1 MVDAV
6 LLEWEGV
13 LADTGAAR
21 RDSLLRALAD
31 EGVLLS
37 AAAYDACCAGAD
49 AHGAASA
56 ALASVGRSDATL
68 AELVA
73 LRAGRSFTERL
84 ARGFTLQPGAAEFVA
99 GAAPRARIAIVTR
112 ASRGETDVAL
122 RLSGL
127 DSAVACVVTADDVL
141 VPPPASELYDRAL
154 AHLSRRRTMTR
165 ERGEGAVVALAQGSA
180 ALRAARAAGAR
191 AIAVGAPAHVAVD
204 ADAAVSG
211 LSGLTLEMVAAL
223 LGLAPATI
231 LE

>member
-37 AAAYDACCAGAD
+37 VAAYDACCEGAD

-56 ALASVGRSDATL
+56 ALASVGRPDPTL

-84 ARGFTLQPGAAEFVA
+84 ARGFTLQPGAAQFVA
-99 GAAPRARIAIVTR
+99 GAAHRARIAIVTR
-112 ASRGETDVAL
+112 ASRDETEIAL
-122 RLSGL
+122 RLAGFE
-127 DSAVACVVTADDVL
+127 SAIASVVTADDVL
-141 VPPPASELYDRAL
+141 VPPPAPELYQRAL
-154 AHLSRRRTMTR
+154 AHLSRRRSVAR
-165 ERGEGAVVALAQGSA
+165 ERGAVVAMAQGSA
-180 ALRAARAAGAR
+180 ALLAARAAGVR
-191 AIAVGAPAHVAVD
+191 TLAVGAPAHVAVD
-204 ADAAVSG
+204 ADAAVSD
-211 LSGLTLEMVAAL
+211 LTGLTLDAVAAL
-223 LGLAPATI
+223 LGVAHTTMV
-231 LE
+231 E

>member
-37 AAAYDACCAGAD
+37 AAAYDACCEGTG

-56 ALASVGRSDATL
+56 ALASVGRPDPTL

-99 GAAPRARIAIVTR
+99 GAAHRARIAIVTR
-112 ASRGETDVAL
+112 ASRGETEIAL
-122 RLSGL
+122 RLSGFE
-127 DSAVACVVTADDVL
+127 SAVASVVTADDVL
-141 VPPPASELYDRAL
+141 VPPPAPELYQRAL
-154 AHLSRRRTMTR
+154 AHLSRRRSVAR
-165 ERGEGAVVALAQGSA
+165 ERGAVVALAQGSA
-180 ALRAARAAGAR
+180 ALLAARAAGVR
-191 AIAVGAPAHVAVD
+191 TLAVGAPAHVAVD
-204 ADAAVSG
+204 ADAAVSD
-211 LSGLTLEMVAAL
+211 LTGLTLDAVAAL
-223 LGLAPATI
+223 LGVAHTTMV
-231 LE
+231 E

>member
-37 AAAYDACCAGAD
+37 ASGYDACCDGAGV
-49 AHGAASA
+49 HAASSA
-56 ALASVGRSDATL
+56 ALASVGRADPTL

-73 LRAGRSFTERL
+73 LRAGRIFTERL
-84 ARGFTLQPGAAEFVA
+84 AHGFTLHPGAAEFVA
-99 GAAPRARIAIVTR
+99 GAAHRARIAIVTS
-112 ASRGETDVAL
+112 ASRAETEVAL

-127 DSAVACVVTADDVL
+127 DSAVAWVVTADDVL
-141 VPPPASELYDRAL
+141 VPPPAPELYDRAL
-154 AHLSRRRTMTR
+154 AHLSRGRTVAR
-165 ERGEGAVVALAQGSA
+165 ERGVVVALAQSSA
-180 ALRAARAAGAR
+180 ALLAARGAGAR
-191 AIAVGAPAHVAVD
+191 TLAVGAPAHVAVD

-211 LSGLTLEMVAAL
+211 LSGLTVEAVAVL
-223 LGLAPATI
+223 VGVAPAAM

>member
-37 AAAYDACCAGAD
+37 AAAYGACCEGVDVHA
-49 AHGAASA
+49 AASA
-56 ALASVGRSDATL
+56 ALASVGRPDATL

-73 LRAGRSFTERL
+73 LRAGRTFAEQL
-84 ARGFTLQPGAAEFVA
+84 AGGFTLQLGAAEFMA
-99 GAAPRARIAIVTR
+99 GAAHRARIAIVTS
-112 ASRGETDVAL
+112 ASRDETEVAL

-141 VPPPASELYDRAL
+141 VPPPAPELYDRAL
-154 AHLSRRRTMTR
+154 AHLSRRRTVAR
-165 ERGEGAVVALAQGSA
+165 ERGAVVALAQGSA
-180 ALRAARAAGAR
+180 ALLAARGAGVR
-191 AIAVGAPAHVAVD
+191 TLAVGAPAHVAVE

-211 LSGLTLEMVAAL
+211 LSGLTLESVAAL
-223 LGLAPATI
+223 LGLTPATI

>member
-31 EGVLLS
+31 EGVHLS
-37 AAAYDACCAGAD
+37 AAAYHACCEGAGV
-49 AHGAASA
+49 HGAAFA
-56 ALASVGRSDATL
+56 ALASVARSDPTL

-99 GAAPRARIAIVTR
+99 GAAHRARIAIVTT
-112 ASRGETDVAL
+112 ASRAETEVAL

-127 DSAVACVVTADDVL
+127 ESAVACVVTADDVL
-141 VPPPASELYDRAL
+141 VPPPAPELYDRAL
-154 AHLSRRRTMTR
+154 AHLARRRAAAP
-165 ERGEGAVVALAQGSA
+165 ERVVAVVQVSA
-180 ALRAARAAGAR
+180 AVCAARDAGVR
-191 AIAVGAPAHVAVD
+191 TLAVGAPAHVAID
-204 ADAAVSG
+204 ADVAVPG
-211 LSGLTLEMVAAL
+211 LAGVTLDAVTTL
-223 LGLAPATI
+223 LGVSPVTHP
-231 LE
+231 E

>member
-37 AAAYDACCAGAD
+37 AEAYDACCDGAD
-49 AHGAASA
+49 VHGAAFA
-56 ALASVGRSDATL
+56 ALAGVGRSDATL

-73 LRAGRSFTERL
+73 LRAGRTFTARL
-84 ARGFTLQPGAAEFVA
+84 SSGFTLQPGAAEFVA
-99 GAAPRARIAIVTR
+99 DAAHRARIAIVTR
-112 ASRGETDVAL
+112 ASRAETEVAL

-127 DSAVACVVTADDVL
+127 ESAVACVVTADDVL
-141 VPPPASELYDRAL
+141 VPPPAPELYDRAV
-154 AHLSRRRTMTR
+154 AHLSRRRAVAR
-165 ERGEGAVVALAQGSA
+165 ERGAVVALAQGAA
-180 ALRAARAAGAR
+180 ALRAARGAGVR
-191 AIAVGAPAHVAVD
+191 TLAVGAPAHVAID

-211 LSGLTLEMVAAL
+211 VSGLTLEAIAAL
-223 LGLAPATI
+223 LGVAPATM